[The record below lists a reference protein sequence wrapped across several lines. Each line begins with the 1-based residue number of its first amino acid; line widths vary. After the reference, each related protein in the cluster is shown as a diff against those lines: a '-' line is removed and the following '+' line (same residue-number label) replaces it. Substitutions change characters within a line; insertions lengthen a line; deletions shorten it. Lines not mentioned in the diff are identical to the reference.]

1 MERGVWV
8 EQGAFEELCRLVRDL
23 AVCQRRLVDWLD
35 RRGSGAGGVM
45 SQPVS
50 MAMPPRRHRR
60 DRRNRRVAGEGELGE
75 LDDVAHSREVARALG
90 YIEAHYRE
98 LIGLTSVAE
107 HVGCS
112 RTHLAKVFRVEVG
125 WTVHA
130 YVQRVRLWR
139 AVSGMRDGDKVEAVM
154 LDVGYR
160 SKRNFYRLFKN
171 RLGAAPGAFRSR
183 P

>member
-1 MERGVWV
+1 M
-8 EQGAFEELCRLVRDL
+8 
-23 AVCQRRLVDWLD
+23 
-35 RRGSGAGGVM
+35 
-45 SQPVS
+45 
-50 MAMPPRRHRR
+50 
-60 DRRNRRVAGEGELGE
+60 
-75 LDDVAHSREVARALG
+75 DDVAHSREVARALG
-90 YIEAHYRE
+90 YIEEHYRE

-112 RTHLAKVFRVEVG
+112 RTHLAKVFRGEVG